1 MATVKE
7 LKAEC
12 KAKGIKGVTGKK
24 KGELVAM
31 LAKHEG
37 GEKSPMGPKK
47 ACSCHDKKPKTQ
59 KEPYVAKLPKM
70 TQGGKKIPKMTET
83 PVDKQIKTP
92 KKITGTMQEELAKAG
107 LRGGLKKKYKV

>member
-12 KAKGIKGVTGKK
+12 KEKGIKGVTGKK
-24 KGELVAM
+24 KGELMAM

-37 GEKSPMGPKK
+37 GEKSSSTPKT
-47 ACSCHDKKPKTQ
+47 ACSCHDKK
-59 KEPYVAKLPKM
+59 PKM
-70 TQGGKKIPKMTET
+70 TQGGKKIPKMAET